1 LCTATVF
8 VAKQSIES
16 LSGVAE
22 KKFAGRKLVHM
33 AEEIQLS
40 VKPRTVIG
48 KQVRA
53 LRREG
58 WIPLSVYGAHVE
70 ARSMQADERSL
81 RQVLNKA
88 GTNRLIHLD
97 TGDGGQHVVI
107 TREIQR
113 EPISGKYWH
122 VDFMEI
128 SLTEKLEIDIPVVLQ
143 GTPPLTKSGEGLLIH
158 GLEQVAV
165 RVLPTDLIPEIVLDV
180 SALAN
185 LNDAIHVSDLKLGD
199 KFEILTNPEEMLAKI
214 IPVKEEVVETE
225 APTATAEV
233 EVVGKEK
240 KEEEGEEEEEKK

>member
-1 LCTATVF
+1 
-8 VAKQSIES
+8 
-16 LSGVAE
+16 
-22 KKFAGRKLVHM
+22 M

-81 RQVLNKA
+81 RLVLNKA
-88 GTNRLIHLD
+88 GTNRLINLD
-97 TGDGGQHVVI
+97 TGDGQQHVVI

-113 EPISGKYWH
+113 EPISGNFWH

-128 SLTEKLEIDIPVVLQ
+128 SLTEKMEIDIPVVLQ

-158 GLEQVAV
+158 GLEQVTV

-180 SALAN
+180 AGLVN
-185 LNDAIHVSDLKLGD
+185 LNDAIYVSDLKLGN
-199 KFEILTNPEEMLAKI
+199 KFEVLTNSEEMLAKV
-214 IPVKEEVVETE
+214 IPVKEEVVSAE
-225 APTATAEV
+225 APVATAEV
-233 EVVGKEK
+233 EVVGKK
-240 KEEEGEEEEEKK
+240 KEEGEEEEES